1 MCLGGCDAQ
10 KVMMMWK
17 PALQNSSPFTE
28 KIGEA
33 KGMFR
38 HNFSRVVDQA
48 APYLNIRRYLSFRN
62 SLIIA
67 TIILILYMG
76 VWFYL
81 SSSPSDLTVF
91 GDVGGFVINA
101 MASLCLFYAAACSKS
116 LGRRVYLGWM
126 MLAIAQLSFT
136 LGDTVWAYY
145 ELMLNENPFPSLAD
159 GFYLLRYLLFLIGI
173 FLLPSVQIN
182 SSERLKIVLDT
193 AMVMITSIVLFWTQ
207 IIAPTV
213 EQNMNADKLTL
224 VLSLAYPVLDLMM
237 LFALIDLL
245 LRRINYPFRRALL
258 LLAAST
264 IALIIADSVFNIQ
277 ALEGTYFSGGM
288 VDNAWIVGYILIGLA
303 GLSQAES
310 IQTDIFLQDRKI
322 QGHYVQLT
330 WPLYLPY
337 IAAGG
342 AFALLVW
349 SYDHPLALSF
359 SALALAVGLIIC
371 LVVTRQ
377 VLVLKENARLF
388 SEAQEEIAERK
399 QAQREIIRLNEE
411 LERRVV
417 QRTSQLEAAN
427 RDLQNEILERT
438 QAEAAM
444 EDSERRLAD
453 IINFLPDA
461 TFVINK
467 EGVVIAWNRAIE
479 KMTGIKAESI
489 LGKGNYEYAL
499 PFFAERRPILID
511 LVLKSDPQI
520 ERTYETIKRQEDGS
534 LAGEAFLPN
543 MTGGAAYLL
552 GSAAVL
558 YDSEGNVYG
567 AIESI
572 RDITER
578 KLAEEDLKSAKERAE
593 SATRAKSDFLA
604 NMSHE
609 IRTPMNAVIGM
620 TGLLLETDLK
630 PEQRDYLET
639 ISNSGNALMT
649 IINDILDF
657 SKIDGGKLELER
669 QPFDLRNCIEVSI
682 DLVAAKAAEMGLE
695 LIYFLEDDVPQVL
708 VGDETRLRQVLINL
722 LGNAVKFTERGEVI
736 LSVSSTAAKNGG
748 FELHFAVRDTGIGI
762 SQENMSKLFQSFTQV
777 DSSTTRY
784 FGGTGLGLAISKR
797 LVVLMGGKIWVESE
811 LGKGSTFHFTILAE
825 GTHLQEASGPDASAL
840 KGKRVLIA
848 EGNESFGRM
857 LAKVAQSWEMITLAV
872 VRGRDAVDALR
883 RDAFDFVIV
892 DAALPDM
899 LGLDLAKGIKT
910 GKNSDALIVMVSP
923 IGSRVQQEPFVSGL
937 LSKPLKPLQ
946 LRNLLIEL
954 LSPQNNGM
962 TSSAIGP
969 SAVISSAKEQ
979 SLRILLAEDNQVNRK
994 VALSMLRRLGYKAD
1008 VASNGFEV
1016 LEALEQQQYD
1026 VILMDIQMPEMD
1038 GLEAT
1043 RRIRE
1048 RWKSAKQPCIIAI
1061 TAYALEGDRE
1071 EFLDAGMN
1079 EYISKPIQMDE
1090 LQMALERCEA
1100 KAAFG
1105 S

>member
-1 MCLGGCDAQ
+1 
-10 KVMMMWK
+10 MWK
-17 PALQNSSPFTE
+17 PALQDSYPSSE
-28 KIGEA
+28 KNGGTQGIF
-33 KGMFR
+33 KQ
-38 HNFSRVVDQA
+38 HFSRVVNQA
-48 APYLNIRRYLSFRN
+48 APYLNIISHLSFRN

-67 TIILILYMG
+67 SIILILYIG
-76 VWFYL
+76 TWLYL
-81 SSSPSDLTVF
+81 SANPSDLTIF
-91 GDVGGFVINA
+91 SDLGGLVINA
-101 MASLCLFYAAACSKS
+101 MATLSLFYGAICSKS
-116 LGRRVYLGWM
+116 LGRRIYLGWV

-136 LGDTVWAYY
+136 VGDAVWAYY
-145 ELMLNENPFPSLAD
+145 ELLLNENPFPSPAD
-159 GFYLLRYLLFLIGI
+159 GFYLLRYLLFLIGV

-182 SSERLKIVLDT
+182 SSERQKIVLDT
-193 AMVMITSIVLFWTQ
+193 AMVMVTSIVLFWTLT
-207 IIAPTV
+207 IAPTV
-213 EQNMNADKLTL
+213 EQNIDADKLTL
-224 VLSLAYPVLDLMM
+224 VLSVAYPVMDLML

-258 LLAAST
+258 LLAAGTVS
-264 IALIIADSVFNIQ
+264 LIITDSVFNIQ
-277 ALEGTYFSGGM
+277 AFEGTYFSGGLL
-288 VDNAWIVGYILIGLA
+288 DNGWIVAYILIGLA

-310 IQTDIFLQDRKI
+310 VQSDIFQQDWKF
-322 QGHYVQLT
+322 QGRYGQLT

-349 SYDHPLALSF
+349 SHDHPLALSF
-359 SALALAVGLIIC
+359 STLALAVGLIIC

-377 VLVLKENARLF
+377 ILVMKENARLF

-399 QAQREIIRLNEE
+399 QAQKEIIRLNEE
-411 LERRVV
+411 LERRVA

-427 RDLQNEILERT
+427 IDLQNEILERV
-438 QAEAAM
+438 QAETAVM
-444 EDSERRLAD
+444 NSERRLAD

-520 ERTYETIKRQEDGS
+520 EGTYETIKRQEDGS
-534 LAGEAFLPN
+534 LAGETFLPK

-572 RDITER
+572 LDITER

-593 SATRAKSDFLA
+593 SATRAKSEFLA

-620 TGLLLETDLK
+620 TGLLLETDLR

-639 ISNSGNALMT
+639 IRNSGNALMT

-682 DLVAAKAAEMGLE
+682 DLVAAKAAERDLE

-736 LSVSSTAAKNGG
+736 LFVGSSEAKKSGC
-748 FELHFAVRDTGIGI
+748 ELHFAVKDTGIGI

-797 LVVLMGGKIWVESE
+797 LVELMGGKIWVESE
-811 LGKGSTFHFTILAE
+811 LGKGSTFHFTIVTE

-840 KGKRVLIA
+840 KGRRALIV

-857 LAKVAQSWEMITLAV
+857 LAKVAQSWKMITLAV
-872 VRGRDAVDALR
+872 VRGRDAADVLR
-883 RDAFDFVIV
+883 REAFDFVIV
-892 DAALPDM
+892 DAVLPDM

-910 GKNSDALIVMVSP
+910 GKNSDALIVIVSP
-923 IGSRVQQEPFVSGL
+923 IGSRVAQEPFVSGL

-946 LRNLLIEL
+946 LRNLLIEM

-969 SAVISSAKEQ
+969 STVISSAKEQ

-994 VALSMLRRLGYKAD
+994 VALSMFRRLGYKAD

-1016 LEALEQQQYD
+1016 LEALERQQYD

-1048 RWKSAKQPCIIAI
+1048 RWKPAIQPCIIAI

-1079 EYISKPIQMDE
+1079 EYISKPIQIDE

-1100 KAAFG
+1100 KKAFG

>member
-1 MCLGGCDAQ
+1 MQ
-10 KVMMMWK
+10 
-17 PALQNSSPFTE
+17 
-28 KIGEA
+28 
-33 KGMFR
+33 R
-38 HNFSRVVDQA
+38 FSRAVDQA
-48 APYLNIRRYLSFRN
+48 APYLNIRKYLSFRN

-67 TIILILYMG
+67 ATILIIYMG
-76 VWFYL
+76 IWFYL
-81 SSSPSDLTVF
+81 SANPSDLTIF

-101 MASLCLFYAAACSKS
+101 MASLCLFYAAICSKS
-116 LGRRVYLGWM
+116 LGRRIYLGWM
-126 MLAIAQLSFT
+126 MLAIAQLSFA
-136 LGDTVWAYY
+136 LGDAVWAYY
-145 ELMLNENPFPSLAD
+145 ELLLNENPFPSLAD
-159 GFYLLRYLLFLIGI
+159 GFYLLRYLLFLIGV
-173 FLLPSVQIN
+173 FLLPSVQIK
-182 SSERLKIVLDT
+182 SGERLKIMLDT
-193 AMVMITSIVLFWTQ
+193 AMVMITSIVLFWAL
-207 IIAPTV
+207 IIAPTI
-213 EQNMNADKLTL
+213 EQNINTDKLTIA
-224 VLSLAYPVLDLMM
+224 LSVAYPVMDLML

-264 IALIIADSVFNIQ
+264 VLLIITDSVFNIQ

-288 VDNAWIVGYILIGLA
+288 LDNGWIAAYVLIGLA

-310 IQTDIFLQDRKI
+310 VQSDIFQQDWKI
-322 QGHYVQLT
+322 HGHYVQLT

-349 SYDHPLALSF
+349 SHDHPLALSF
-359 SALALAVGLIIC
+359 STLALAVGLIIC

-377 VLVLKENARLF
+377 VLVLNENARLF
-388 SEAQEEIAERK
+388 YEAQEEIAERK
-399 QAQREIIRLNEE
+399 RAQKEIVRLNEE
-411 LERRVV
+411 LEGRVV

-427 RDLQNEILERT
+427 TELQNEISERV
-438 QAEAAM
+438 QAETAM
-444 EDSERRLAD
+444 MNSERRLAD

-461 TFVINK
+461 TFVVNK

-479 KMTGIKAESI
+479 KLTGIKAESI

-499 PFFAERRPILID
+499 PFFGERRPILID
-511 LVLKSDPQI
+511 LVLKSDPEI
-520 ERTYETIKRQEDGS
+520 ERTYETIKRQEDGT
-534 LAGEAFLPN
+534 LAGEAFFPK
-543 MTGGAAYLL
+543 MTGGAVYLL

-578 KLAEEDLKSAKERAE
+578 KLAEEDLKSAKESAE
-593 SATRAKSDFLA
+593 SATRAKSEFLA

-620 TGLLLETDLK
+620 TGLLLETDLR

-639 ISNSGNALMT
+639 IRNSGNALMAV
-649 IINDILDF
+649 INDILDF

-669 QPFDLRNCIEVSI
+669 QPFDLRNCIEISM
-682 DLVAAKAAEMGLE
+682 DLVAAKAADRGLE
-695 LIYFLEDDVPQVL
+695 LIYFLEEDVPLVL
-708 VGDETRLRQVLINL
+708 VGDENRLRQVLINL
-722 LGNAVKFTERGEVI
+722 LGNAVKFTEMGEVI
-736 LSVSSTAAKNGG
+736 LSASSSAATNGG
-748 FELHFAVRDTGIGI
+748 IELHFAVKDTGIGI

-797 LVVLMGGKIWVESE
+797 LVEMMGGKIWVESE
-811 LGKGSTFHFTILAE
+811 LGKGSTFHFTMMAE
-825 GTHLQEASGPDASAL
+825 VSHLQDASVPHASDL
-840 KGKRVLIA
+840 KGKRVLIV

-857 LAKVAQSWEMITLAV
+857 LAKVAQSWEMKTMAV
-872 VRGRDAVDALR
+872 ARGRDAADVLR
-883 RDAFDFVIV
+883 REAFDFVIL
-892 DAALPDM
+892 DAVLPDM
-899 LGLDLAKGIKT
+899 HGLDLAKVIKT
-910 GKNSDALIVMVSP
+910 GKNSDALIVIVSP
-923 IGSRVQQEPFVSGL
+923 IGNKVQQEPFVSGL

-954 LSPQNNGM
+954 LSPQNKE
-962 TSSAIGP
+962 TASFASGP
-969 SAVISSAKEQ
+969 STVISSAREQ
-979 SLRILLAEDNQVNRK
+979 SLRILLAEDNQVNKK
-994 VALSMLRRLGYKAD
+994 VALSMLKRLGYKAD

-1016 LEALEQQQYD
+1016 LQALERQQYD

-1038 GLEAT
+1038 GLDAT

-1048 RWKSAKQPCIIAI
+1048 RWKPAKQPCIIAI

-1079 EYISKPIQMDE
+1079 EYISKPIQIEE
-1090 LQMALERCEA
+1090 LQMALERCSEA
-1100 KAAFG
+1100 KKAFG